1 MKITFSISGIITVIS
16 FILPDIP
23 IYIKIIVLLLSVI
36 ISLFSYI
43 HELKI
48 TYKNDIDKLN
58 NQFNELSAKFEEVEN
73 NRNSLLTRFKSNSI
87 SLERYRAGF
96 YSIEALILS
105 TVQSDSNERLK
116 NLYDFF
122 LHIKLNMKGLDKND

>member
-87 SLERYRAGF
+87 SLERYRTGF